1 MDASQP
7 NFIHISQAL
16 HTAAEEFIKC
26 PNIPALQQGAE
37 ILQALNGLTRRLE
50 TMEQNMNRRFNN
62 IERRLDNMDKRLD
75 NMDKRLDN
83 MDKRLDEFGDSGRA
97 R

>member
-1 MDASQP
+1 MDVSQP

-16 HTAAEEFIKC
+16 HTAADEFVNC

-50 TMEQNMNRRFNN
+50 TMEQNMNQRFNN

-75 NMDKRLDN
+75 NMDKRLDE
-83 MDKRLDEFGDSGRA
+83 LGDSERA